1 MTRTTRTMTAGTIL
15 ALLMAVGWP
24 GEALAAKKILR
35 LRLDGPVMEKPNDM
49 AGLMSLFGQES
60 AHTLREWVK
69 TIRAAAADREINGL
83 ALIIE
88 EPQMSLAQVEE
99 LTRALQAFRSKGK
112 PVYCYMDYAGNL
124 SYALASAADRIT
136 LAENSELAITG
147 LHAQLTFFKGMM
159 DKIGVEAEMLHCGA
173 YKSALEPFTRTEPSP
188 EAAENVNWLLDSLFE
203 RWVELIA
210 KNRGL
215 TADEVRQLVDAAPLT
230 AQQALEHKLVDEVSS
245 FGAYKKMI
253 QKEFGKDV
261 EVLKKYQPGQEQ
273 EQEVDLE
280 NPFALFGMIAEMFKG
295 GTEPTDPG
303 VGLIY
308 VDGGIMVGKDDR
320 GPFSASTAGSTT
332 IRAALEQARTD
343 DKIRAVVMRI
353 DSPGGSVVASDIIWD
368 AAKRCAEEKPLV
380 VSMGAVAGSGGYYVA
395 VPADTIFAEAST
407 ITGSI
412 GVVGGKIVW
421 KGLMEGIL
429 GITTTEF
436 SRGKHAGLMSFDRKW
451 NDDERKWI
459 TDYMNATYTLF
470 KGRVTSS
477 RGDRLKKDID
487 ELAGGRVY
495 TGEQALKLGLVD
507 KLGGLSEAIDFAAT
521 KAALAKDC
529 PVYSLP
535 KASEFVAL
543 FQLLQHLGQP
553 ENDEFELKPK
563 AALQG
568 TSLLRAALP
577 LLRELAPEQVKEV
590 VRGLRNL
597 ATLQQERVGC
607 FMPIVP
613 VIR

>member
-459 TDYMNATYTLF
+459 TDYMNATYVLF

-535 KASEFVAL
+535 KPSEFVAL